1 MLSRTQ
7 NSSNYRSRATT
18 ATVELQ
24 LKLHQQLSTVTA
36 AVAFSCPWKKS
47 SWCSLVV
54 TLLLRWQVS
63 SIVIVNVDFVVVVGV
78 DVGVGVVVSL
88 YRSVQWLCIDIPSGQ
103 HDATESLSSKEAGLV
118 AAVCCY
124 EGEGSG
130 SSDEVQ
136 GQGEVGIWRSEL
148 NERSHVSFQREEERE
163 EEKKKEE
170 EEEEE
175 EKDEEEEKEQENVDL
190 E

>member
-1 MLSRTQ
+1 MMIYLDVIETKLKMSTREPEPSTTLLPLLPPGEEDLSSISSEYPPRDGLGIPTPNSSTFPPPNSPSHLAQTSRT
-7 NSSNYRSRATT
+7 AATTEAVTT

-47 SWCSLVV
+47 
-54 TLLLRWQVS
+54 
-63 SIVIVNVDFVVVVGV
+63 
-78 DVGVGVVVSL
+78 
-88 YRSVQWLCIDIPSGQ
+88 IDIPSGQ

-136 GQGEVGIWRSEL
+136 GQGEVGVW
-148 NERSHVSFQREEERE
+148 V
-163 EEKKKEE
+163 
-170 EEEEE
+170 
-175 EKDEEEEKEQENVDL
+175 
-190 E
+190 

>member
-7 NSSNYRSRATT
+7 SRTAATTEAVTT

-47 SWCSLVV
+47 
-54 TLLLRWQVS
+54 
-63 SIVIVNVDFVVVVGV
+63 
-78 DVGVGVVVSL
+78 
-88 YRSVQWLCIDIPSGQ
+88 IDIPSGQ

-136 GQGEVGIWRSEL
+136 GQREVGVW
-148 NERSHVSFQREEERE
+148 V
-163 EEKKKEE
+163 
-170 EEEEE
+170 
-175 EKDEEEEKEQENVDL
+175 
-190 E
+190 

>member
-7 NSSNYRSRATT
+7 SRTAATTEAATT

-78 DVGVGVVVSL
+78 GVGVGVVVVVSL

-136 GQGEVGIWRSEL
+136 GQGEVGVW
-148 NERSHVSFQREEERE
+148 V
-163 EEKKKEE
+163 
-170 EEEEE
+170 
-175 EKDEEEEKEQENVDL
+175 
-190 E
+190 